1 MLFEKLVFASLK
13 QRNVSLSVYGGSS
26 DSLERFRGLPGAVR
40 EVIEGMGFMAF
51 IRLLVPTRAD
61 RRLLR
66 ALIERWWDTTNTFH
80 LRFAEMTVTPLD
92 FSAITGLR
100 VGGEPVPFDSG
111 LYRDSAAVRHF
122 LGREIGDGESM
133 VRCDHLPALWDHEP
147 ESPTEVAQMARAYLL
162 YLFGV
167 SLFPNRRSEVHLG
180 WLPAL
185 ADLSRVASLDFGG
198 AALCTLYCFL
208 GSVSRGVG
216 TSLGGFWRVLEVK
229 TLYVLLIAFNFP
241 EILPCRLQLADNP
254 FNHAGVG
261 L

>member
-1 MLFEKLVFASLK
+1 
-13 QRNVSLSVYGGSS
+13 
-26 DSLERFRGLPGAVR
+26 
-40 EVIEGMGFMAF
+40 
-51 IRLLVPTRAD
+51 
-61 RRLLR
+61 
-66 ALIERWWDTTNTFH
+66 
-80 LRFAEMTVTPLD
+80 MTVTPLE

-111 LYRDSAAVRHF
+111 LYRDSAAIRHF
-122 LGREIGDGESM
+122 LGREIGDGEPM

-147 ESPTEVAQMARAYLL
+147 ESPTEVVQMARAYLL

-185 ADLSRVASLDFGG
+185 ADLGRVASLDFGG

-208 GSVSRGVG
+208 GAVSRGVG
-216 TSLGGFWRVLEVK
+216 TSLGGFWRVLDVK
-229 TLYVLLIAFNFP
+229 TFTCLFIAFKFLKSCYVDCSLLI
-241 EILPCRLQLADNP
+241 IP
-254 FNHAGVG
+254 FNRAGVV